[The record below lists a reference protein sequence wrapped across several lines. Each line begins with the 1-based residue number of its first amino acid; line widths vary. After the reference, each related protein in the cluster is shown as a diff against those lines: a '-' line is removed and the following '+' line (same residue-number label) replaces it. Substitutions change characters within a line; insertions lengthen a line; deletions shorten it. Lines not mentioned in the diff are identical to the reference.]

1 MSGCRHGAARAAP
14 GYATHLHLDAG
25 IGANKS
31 AETKAETI
39 TQVNKILEWCRSPKA
54 LPEQQIGGAV
64 PGEIFIYPVCPTGG
78 SSNGLLEAGLVDDE

>member
-1 MSGCRHGAARAAP
+1 MANTLRIYITHCKKINKKMSGCGHGAARAAP

-39 TQVNKILEWCRSPKA
+39 T
-54 LPEQQIGGAV
+54 
-64 PGEIFIYPVCPTGG
+64 
-78 SSNGLLEAGLVDDE
+78 